1 MIQTGLVQALLSL
14 IGEGRA
20 LFTKEFSTTSGP
32 LRITFA
38 VKVDR
43 GEQEEEWKAGHTQP

>member
-1 MIQTGLVQALLSL
+1 LIQSGLLQALLSL

-20 LFTKEFSTTSGP
+20 LFTKEFNTLSGP
-32 LRITFA
+32 LRITLA

-43 GEQEEEWKAGHTQP
+43 GEQDEGWQEEPTQH